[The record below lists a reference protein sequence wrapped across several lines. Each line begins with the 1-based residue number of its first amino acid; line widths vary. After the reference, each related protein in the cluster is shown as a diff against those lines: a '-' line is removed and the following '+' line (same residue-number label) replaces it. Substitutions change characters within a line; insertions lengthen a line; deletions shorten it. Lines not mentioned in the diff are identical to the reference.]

1 MAQRAERD
9 PRADEYP
16 AQPVKH
22 YMLGDQI
29 KDRLLT
35 SIMEGEF
42 APGERIV
49 ETQIAREFG
58 ISQGP
63 VREALRDLAALG
75 LVELQP
81 YRGARV
87 RKPTREEHLEA
98 MRVRTE
104 LEVLAA
110 RDATGKLSAEATDR
124 LRRLCAEMEQASR
137 AGSLHDHALKNTEFH
152 ATMMLAAGNRTLER
166 VWMMLQPFAQ
176 TYLTVTVAGLSPAG
190 DYVDLH
196 GPILE
201 ALLSG
206 DPDLAEGAIREHGR
220 VNEAMVLGADDAG
233 VYSTSADPP
242 GWRRR

>member
-1 MAQRAERD
+1 
-9 PRADEYP
+9 
-16 AQPVKH
+16 
-22 YMLGDQI
+22 MLGDQI

-35 SIMEGEF
+35 SIMEGEL

-49 ETQIAREFG
+49 ETQIARELG

-87 RKPTREEHLEA
+87 RQPTRTEHLEA

-110 RDATGKLSAEATDR
+110 REAAGRLTDEDATR
-124 LRRLCAEMEQASR
+124 LRLLCSEMEAAYR
-137 AGSLHDHALKNTEFH
+137 AGSVHDHALKNTEFH
-152 ATMMLAAGNRTLER
+152 ATVIHASGNRTLER

-176 TYLTVTVAGLSPAG
+176 TYLTVTVAGLKPA
-190 DYVDLH
+190 DQYVDLH
-196 GPILE
+196 GPILD

-206 DPDLAEGAIREHGR
+206 DPDLVERALREHGR
-220 VNEAMVLGADDAG
+220 ANETMVRNADGSDAHTEDS
-233 VYSTSADPP
+233 V
-242 GWRRR
+242 

>member
-1 MAQRAERD
+1 MAQRGSGGAQRD
-9 PRADEYP
+9 DLT
-16 AQPVKH
+16 AQPVHH

-29 KDRLLT
+29 KDWLLT
-35 SIMEGEF
+35 SIMEGEL

-87 RKPTREEHLEA
+87 RQPTRAEHLEA
-98 MRVRTE
+98 MGVRTE
-104 LEVLAA
+104 LEVMAA
-110 RDATGKLSAEATDR
+110 REAAGKLSDDDADR
-124 LRRLCAEMEQASR
+124 LRRLCSEMEAASR
-137 AGSLHDHALKNTEFH
+137 AGHVHDHALKNTEFH
-152 ATMMLAAGNRTLER
+152 ATVIYASGNRTLER

-176 TYLTVTVAGLSPAG
+176 TYLTVTVAGLNPG
-190 DYVDLH
+190 GHYVDVH

-206 DPDLAEGAIREHGR
+206 DPELAEEALREHGR
-220 VNEAMVLGADDAG
+220 VNEAMVRNADGSDVYYGDAG
-233 VYSTSADPP
+233 
-242 GWRRR
+242 

>member
-1 MAQRAERD
+1 MADRVIRDDADVVELAAE
-9 PRADEYP
+9 
-16 AQPVKH
+16 PVRH

-35 SIMEGEF
+35 LIMEGGL

-49 ETQIAREFG
+49 ETQIARDLG

-87 RKPTREEHLEA
+87 RQPTREEHLEA

-110 RDATGKLSAEATDR
+110 REAAGRLSDEAVAKM
-124 LRRLCAEMEQASR
+124 RRLTAEMGAAAR
-137 AGSLHDHALKNTEFH
+137 AGDVHGHAIKNTEFH
-152 ATMMLAAGNRTLER
+152 ATAVRASGNRTLER

-176 TYLTVTVAGLSPAG
+176 TYLTVTVSGLAPAER
-190 DYVDLH
+190 YVDLH
-196 GPILE
+196 TPILE
-201 ALLSG
+201 ALRSG
-206 DPDLAEGAIREHGR
+206 DPDLAEAAIREHGR
-220 VNEAMVLGADDAG
+220 VNEAMVRAAAAG
-233 VYSTSADPP
+233 VYSGGEAS
-242 GWRRR
+242 R

>member
-1 MAQRAERD
+1 MAQRAPGD
-9 PRADEYP
+9 TDESL
-16 AQPVKH
+16 AQPVRH

-35 SIMEGEF
+35 SIMEGEL

-87 RKPTREEHLEA
+87 RQPTRAEHLEA

-104 LEVLAA
+104 LEVMAA
-110 RDATGKLSAEATDR
+110 REAAGKLSDDDADR
-124 LRRLCAEMEQASR
+124 LRRLCSEMEEASR
-137 AGSLHDHALKNTEFH
+137 AGNVHDHALKNTEFH
-152 ATMMLAAGNRTLER
+152 GTVMHASGNRTLER

-176 TYLTVTVAGLSPAG
+176 TYLTVTVAGLNPAG
-190 DYVDLH
+190 RYVDLH
-196 GPILE
+196 SPILE

-206 DPDLAEGAIREHGR
+206 DPELVEQALREHGR
-220 VNEAMVLGADDAG
+220 VNEAMVRNADGSD
-233 VYSTSADPP
+233 VYSE
-242 GWRRR
+242 GVG

>member
-9 PRADEYP
+9 PEAGGPY

-35 SIMEGEF
+35 SIMEGDL

-87 RKPTREEHLEA
+87 RKPTRSEHLEA

-110 RDATGKLSAEATDR
+110 REAAGKLSDYDADR
-124 LRRLCAEMEQASR
+124 LRRLCSEMEAASR
-137 AGSLHDHALKNTEFH
+137 AGDVHDHALMNTGFH
-152 ATMMLAAGNRTLER
+152 AAMMQAAGNRTLER

-176 TYLTVTVAGLSPAG
+176 TYLTVTVAGLNPAG
-190 DYVDLH
+190 HYIDLH

-206 DPDLAEGAIREHGR
+206 DPELAEEAIREHGR
-220 VNEAMVLGADDAG
+220 ANEATVRDADGTD
-233 VYSTSADPP
+233 VYSGGAE
-242 GWRRR
+242 